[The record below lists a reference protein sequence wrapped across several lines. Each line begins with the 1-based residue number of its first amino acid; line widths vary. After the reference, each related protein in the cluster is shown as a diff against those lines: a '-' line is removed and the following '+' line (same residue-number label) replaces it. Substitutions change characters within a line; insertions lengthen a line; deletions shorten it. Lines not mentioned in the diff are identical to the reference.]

1 MYVNFTGYIKKS
13 LFRISLCFDH
23 GSPTGHLHDKYNRKS
38 LSHLEW
44 CSYSMEHRKKK
55 TMSCLPIRDNLDQR
69 DINLH
74 SVRCSVCDEGQE
86 TSHRVI
92 IECNIAR
99 EVCFL

>member
-1 MYVNFTGYIKKS
+1 MDPQQVISMTNIIENHS
-13 LFRISLCFDH
+13 RISNGVAIQWNNLD
-23 GSPTGHLHDKYNRKS
+23 PKRKIMSS
-38 LSHLEW
+38 LIGL
-44 CSYSMEHRKKK
+44 
-55 TMSCLPIRDNLDQR
+55 LPIRDNLDQR